1 MRIIER
7 AVLTRALLGSA
18 VVLFSA
24 SIICGNLP
32 GQAMTTFGQSKKVKP
47 FFGDE
52 YNPENTIMTAISC
65 DEKYEGVPQPLKKK
79 DPLHYV
85 QPWNG
90 YCPPSNLKDEKLAKC
105 LPCQTYNI
113 KTSGIYRGIEVQGN
127 KWMLMSCEEAKRGA
141 ETSGCPFGAV
151 IVQID
156 DETGNVIRYWK
167 NHNHVTEWIDPTA
180 HAEVTAI
187 RAVCKELGVFNL
199 GKIEKDDP
207 SLKLPQTGK
216 TSHCEIY
223 SSAEPCPMC
232 YAAIRWARINTLVFA
247 ATRMDSAAQGVN
259 FSDDNIYTEL
269 ATPMYL
275 RKELGMNVYQSTVPN
290 SLDAFNTYKRTELV
304 RY

>member
-1 MRIIER
+1 MRIIKR
-7 AVLTRALLGSA
+7 AGLTRVLLASA
-18 VVLFSA
+18 AVLFSA

-32 GQAMTTFGQSKKVKP
+32 GQAATTKTKP
-47 FFGDE
+47 FFGDQ
-52 YNPENTIMTAISC
+52 YNPENTIMTATSC
-65 DEKYEGVPQPLKKK
+65 DEKYEGVPQPLTKK
-79 DPLHYV
+79 DPLQYV

-90 YCPPSNLKDEKLAKC
+90 YCPPSNLKDAELAKC

-199 GKIEKDDP
+199 GKIDKADP

-223 SSAEPCPMC
+223 SSAEPCQCAMP
-232 YAAIRWARINTLVFA
+232 LFA
-247 ATRMDSAAQGVN
+247 VAN
-259 FSDDNIYTEL
+259 
-269 ATPMYL
+269 
-275 RKELGMNVYQSTVPN
+275 
-290 SLDAFNTYKRTELV
+290 
-304 RY
+304 

>member
-1 MRIIER
+1 MQRKKR
-7 AVLTRALLGSA
+7 ATLKQIFAQSISAMVYASVLCSILLSSA
-18 VVLFSA
+18 QGAFA
-24 SIICGNLP
+24 
-32 GQAMTTFGQSKKVKP
+32 AKA

-52 YNPENTIMTAISC
+52 YNTDNTNMKAVPC
-65 DEKYEGVPQPLKKK
+65 DEKYEGVPAPIDKK
-79 DPLHYV
+79 DSLHYI
-85 QPWNG
+85 QKWNG
-90 YCPPSNLKDEKLAKC
+90 YCPPSNLKNPEMIKC

-113 KTSGIYRGIEVQGN
+113 KTCGVYRNIQVQGN

-141 ETSGCPFGAV
+141 ETSGCPFGAL
-151 IVQID
+151 IIQID
-156 DETGNVIRYWK
+156 DESGRVIRYWL

-187 RAVCKELGVFNL
+187 RTACKELGVFNL
-199 GKIEKDDP
+199 GKIDRDDP
-207 SLKLPQTGK
+207 SLKLKQTGK

-232 YAAIRWARINTLVFA
+232 YSAIRWARIDTLVFA

-259 FSDDNIYTEL
+259 FSDDDIYTEL

-275 RKELGMNVYQSTVPN
+275 RKDLGMNIYQSSVPN
-290 SLDAFNTYKRTELV
+290 SLDAFNTYKRTDLV